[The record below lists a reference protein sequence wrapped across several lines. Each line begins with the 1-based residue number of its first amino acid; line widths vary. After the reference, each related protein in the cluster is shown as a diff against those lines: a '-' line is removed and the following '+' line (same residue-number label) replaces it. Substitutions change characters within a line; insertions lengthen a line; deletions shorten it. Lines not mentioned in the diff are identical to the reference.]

1 MSMEWFNRVTSELH
15 DHLNS
20 ICDKYDQVGHM
31 SIDQS
36 AKHPRIEFFVET
48 EDDERDYFCTLH
60 FDPHNAEFYVETFD
74 FEFEQQTR
82 IILTDI
88 EDIIDAIHDIFHD
101 FITDDDLD
109 DHDEEFVLEA
119 DDSGEYY
126 LGEIDDAEFE
136 ELSVEWE
143 TPEVTAFQIEDEIE
157 VTHQFGVVSATGD
170 GVLKRVKRFWSEGN
184 VLHKEESSFVFT
196 KEEASTLIALVASN
210 MDKMASYD
218 NL

>member
-20 ICDKYDQVGHM
+20 ICDQYDQVGHI

-48 EDDERDYFCTLH
+48 QDDERDYFCTLH

-101 FITDDDLD
+101 FISDDELDDL
-109 DHDEEFVLEA
+109 DEEFVLDA
-119 DDSGEYY
+119 VNSGEYY
-126 LGEIDDAEFE
+126 VGEIADTEFE

-170 GVLKRVKRFWSEGN
+170 GVLRRVKRFWSEGN

-196 KEEASTLIALVASN
+196 KEEASTIIALVASN
-210 MDKMASYD
+210 MDKMTSYE
-218 NL
+218 NM